1 MPKPRHESDRP
12 RNDKRWRCHKCG
24 AKTTLRTIRVERDE
38 DFNRLRIRRC
48 TNCQEVMAT
57 EETVITLDQFYARC
71 TVRKEQAAAQW
82 VALKNS
88 RRQAALKDCPHCGLK
103 YHIGKFSKH
112 VQTPEHEATLKHK
125 ATPAKRARAR
135 RGGIKKYWKQRG
147 IDINT
152 ANSNTALADLT
163 GVEPSGDR
171 NDRIVARLEDLR
183 EDKDTPWT
191 QQPRSIKANKSSD
204 ASALSAGSTQ

>member
-1 MPKPRHESDRP
+1 MPKPRHTTNRP

-71 TVRKEQAAAQW
+71 TVRKEQGHAQW
-82 VALKNS
+82 VALKNA
-88 RRQAALKDCPHCGLK
+88 RRQAAYRDCHICGHK
-103 YHIGKFSKH
+103 YHIGRFSKH
-112 VQTPEHEATLKHK
+112 VQTEEHESTLKHK

-135 RGGIKKYWKQRG
+135 RGGIRKYWKKRG
-147 IDINT
+147 INIDT
-152 ANSNTALADLT
+152 ANSNFALTDIDNSRGQGA
-163 GVEPSGDR
+163 ER
-171 NDRIVARLEDLR
+171 RVARLEDLR
-183 EDKDTPWT
+183 DDG
-191 QQPRSIKANKSSD
+191 R
-204 ASALSAGSTQ
+204 